1 MEDSI
6 QQFTMNQFKEIIDIL
21 NPCMD
26 DYLYIFDIINDK
38 YCISPSALMRFRLP
52 SSQFTNV
59 VEMHGKFVY
68 PDDVEALQEDLR
80 KVIQK
85 ESNFHN
91 LQYRWLD
98 KKNQAVWI
106 NCRGSVIYNEE
117 GKPAYLLGCIN
128 EIGRKQKADNVSG
141 LLGESSLQHE
151 IENRVNERMEGF
163 VLRIGIDD
171 FKVINEN
178 RGMDYG
184 NLILHK
190 TAECIEKA
198 ILPDQ
203 KLYKIVSDEFV
214 VVDFNGRTTEDA
226 MQLYDKIRENINAF
240 IEDNCY
246 EVFYTVSAG
255 ILNLEEIKI
264 QTYVNLMK
272 LAEFALNEAK
282 ATGKNKYH
290 IYRYEDYQAFLFNRE
305 LIYKIRQAI
314 NNGFEGFEA
323 HFQPIMDIKSNKL
336 AGAETLLRYKSE
348 ETGNVPP
355 IKFIP
360 LLEESGL
367 IIPVGKWVLHQAM
380 KACSEIQKVIPDF
393 RISVNVSYIQVLKS
407 NILEEILEGIEEY
420 GLRPESVIIELTESG
435 LLEADE
441 NFMEFCEGLK
451 KHGISLALD
460 DFGTGYSNLHYLY
473 DLELNTIKIDRS
485 LTMKALN
492 SDNEYSLLRHVVD
505 MSHDINLELCIEG
518 IETEEELKKISSM
531 NPDYIQGY
539 FFGKPC
545 DYETFEKKL
554 CEEISQRD
562 SHE

>member
-336 AGAETLLRYKSE
+336 ASAETLLRYKSE

-407 NILEEILEGIEEY
+407 NILEEILEGIKEY

-545 DYETFEKKL
+545 DYETFEKNYVKK
-554 CEEISQRD
+554 
-562 SHE
+562 